1 MVCNLRDDDRY
12 FERKSNHWKSKKHQ
26 FAAKGRVDG
35 RLMNNYED
43 EKRDCDLVVQDGSDD
58 DEDNEVKIEADEET
72 KEPEKVTVT
81 EKEEVGEEISSK
93 KMKKVRVDIENIL
106 NVRTFLYPLLL
117 LFLIVFFIIFRM

>member
-1 MVCNLRDDDRY
+1 
-12 FERKSNHWKSKKHQ
+12 
-26 FAAKGRVDG
+26 
-35 RLMNNYED
+35 MNNYDD